1 MEEVLSRVRKDVM
14 VAVIQDF
21 IGLATVV
28 VEFLLRRELD
38 LCIAFVVRDFGDS
51 KSTFAECRKL
61 GSESREE
68 LAILDGAGK
77 ETKHRCSLSF
87 RHAEKTIGVCR
98 WPLDVMTFCSG
109 LSIYVGDQLLPN

>member
-1 MEEVLSRVRKDVM
+1 M

-68 LAILDGAGK
+68 LVVLGGTSQRS
-77 ETKHRCSLSF
+77 ETLMFVIIPTRRKYHWCLSL
-87 RHAEKTIGVCR
+87 T
-98 WPLDVMTFCSG
+98 T
-109 LSIYVGDQLLPN
+109 